1 MSSTAHHSLIPQNRH
16 WVINVFTYINLKLE
30 DWRLILRQGFFF
42 FRIENTSGA
51 VQGGFFPTCT
61 FVRSKRWQF
70 CNRHD
75 EKFKLLSLLRFI
87 CRRLYQNYQLNNC
100 FGLILRKDKWK
111 AFFGL
116 EISAASSFSGDR
128 SVQLNKLKGEIFVR
142 VKTQAKKILEAVCVY
157 CQYFVSSSASYPV
170 L

>member
-1 MSSTAHHSLIPQNRH
+1 MNNKLIN
-16 WVINVFTYINLKLE
+16 TNLKEKAWVSFKLANLFFKCPAQHITLSHTTELSLELE

-61 FVRSKRWQF
+61 FVRSKRRQF

-116 EISAASSFSGDR
+116 EISAASSFSGD
-128 SVQLNKLKGEIFVR
+128 SLCNYINWKVR
-142 VKTQAKKILEAVCVY
+142 
-157 CQYFVSSSASYPV
+157 FS
-170 L
+170 

>member
-1 MSSTAHHSLIPQNRH
+1 MNNELIN
-16 WVINVFTYINLKLE
+16 TNLKEKAWVSFKLANLFFNCPAQHITLSHTTE
-30 DWRLILRQGFFF
+30 LSLSHKRIHIHWLGARRLASNFETRIFF

-61 FVRSKRWQF
+61 FVRSKRRQF

-100 FGLILRKDKWK
+100 FGPILRKDKWK

-116 EISAASSFSGDR
+116 EISAASSFSGD
-128 SVQLNKLKGEIFVR
+128 SLCN
-142 VKTQAKKILEAVCVY
+142 
-157 CQYFVSSSASYPV
+157 
-170 L
+170 

>member
-1 MSSTAHHSLIPQNRH
+1 MNFYT
-16 WVINVFTYINLKLE
+16 NLKEKAWVSFKTKLPNLFFNCPAQHITLSHTTE
-30 DWRLILRQGFFF
+30 LSLSHKRIHIHWLGAQRLASNFETRIFF
-42 FRIENTSGA
+42 FRIENTSWV

-61 FVRSKRWQF
+61 FVRSKRRQF
-70 CNRHD
+70 CNRHE

-116 EISAASSFSGDR
+116 ENSAASSFSGD
-128 SVQLNKLKGEIFVR
+128 SLCN
-142 VKTQAKKILEAVCVY
+142 
-157 CQYFVSSSASYPV
+157 
-170 L
+170 

>member
-1 MSSTAHHSLIPQNRH
+1 MPQNCH

-30 DWRLILRQGFFF
+30 DWRLILRQGFFSL
-42 FRIENTSGA
+42 ELKTL
-51 VQGGFFPTCT
+51 VEQYKVGFFPTCT
-61 FVRSKRWQF
+61 FVRSKRRQF

-116 EISAASSFSGDR
+116 EISAASSFSGD
-128 SVQLNKLKGEIFVR
+128 SLCNYTNKLKGEIFVR

-157 CQYFVSSSASYPV
+157 CQYFVSSTSYYHV
-170 L
+170 VDLYYNT

>member
-1 MSSTAHHSLIPQNRH
+1 MKWTSTLTKKKKLGYLLRQSFQTCFSIVQHSTSLSLIPQNCH
-16 WVINVFTYINLKLE
+16 WVINVFTYIDLKLE
-30 DWRLILRQGFFF
+30 DWRLILRQGFFSL
-42 FRIENTSGA
+42 ELKTLVEQYN
-51 VQGGFFPTCT
+51 FFPTCT
-61 FVRSKRWQF
+61 FVRSKRRQF

-116 EISAASSFSGDR
+116 EISAASSFSGD
-128 SVQLNKLKGEIFVR
+128 SLCN
-142 VKTQAKKILEAVCVY
+142 
-157 CQYFVSSSASYPV
+157 
-170 L
+170 